1 MIICYR
7 YFKGGDTMKNIL
19 GIFLIVFC
27 LSFTLFFT
35 ILITS
40 QSIEATA
47 ATLFKDNFDS
57 YTPGTFPSSGGL
69 DLMYSGAG
77 SSYQYVDN
85 SKSVSGS
92 QSLHLVGSSCWASHA
107 YHPLKIPSRITLEVN
122 VLVDQ
127 IVSCGCTPALVAF
140 GLEDPNLNTWGTDF
154 GRIDFNCD
162 GNLYA
167 VQAHYDRSKDVLLIP
182 YNAGKWY
189 HIQVDVDLTARL
201 FDVYIDG
208 KLIASGIQIL
218 DNGTPTG
225 VELTAGHG
233 ANPTVWFD
241 DLTVFASTEDKN
253 SGKLNMEVEC
263 PENIVVGNPFDIVIT
278 QIENRDS
285 VPITIAKAL
294 VNFTG
299 NMGNSISGIGIFGPF
314 SRIFDLT
321 VPPGQTLTGSWKIRI
336 IDKVPN
342 ALAGK
347 VAMATFMFTTSNYK
361 KELGGKSCGV
371 NVLK

>member
-1 MIICYR
+1 
-7 YFKGGDTMKNIL
+7 MKNIL
-19 GIFLIVFC
+19 GVFLIVFC
-27 LSFTLFFT
+27 LSFSLFFT

-47 ATLFKDNFDS
+47 ANLFNDNFDS
-57 YTPGTFPSSGGL
+57 YTSGTFPSSGGWNL
-69 DLMYSGAG
+69 RYSGAG

-85 SKSVSGS
+85 TKSVSGS
-92 QSLHLVGSSCWASHA
+92 QSLHLVGSSCWSANA
-107 YHPLKIPSRITLEVN
+107 FHPLDIPSKVRLEAIVIVN
-122 VLVDQ
+122 Q
-127 IVSCGCTPALVAF
+127 IVSCGCTPVLAGVSLM
-140 GLEDPNLNTWGTDF
+140 DPNLGTWGTGF
-154 GRIDFNCD
+154 GEVTFNCD
-162 GNLYA
+162 GNIYA
-167 VQAHYDRSKDVLLIP
+167 RRDHYDVGQAKLLMP
-182 YNAGKWY
+182 YEANKWY
-189 HIQVDVDLTARL
+189 QVALDINLTART

-208 KLIASGIQIL
+208 ISRGSGFQIL
-218 DNGTPTG
+218 NSGMPKG
-225 VELTAGHG
+225 VEISAAHG
-233 ANPTVWFD
+233 GNPTVWFD
-241 DLTVFASTEDKN
+241 DVTIFASTEDNN

-263 PENIVVGNPFDIVIT
+263 PENIVVGNPLDIVIT

-321 VPPGQTLTGSWKIRI
+321 VPPGQTLTGPWTIRV
-336 IDKVPN
+336 IDKVPK

-347 VAMATFMFTTSNYK
+347 VAMATFMFTTSKYD